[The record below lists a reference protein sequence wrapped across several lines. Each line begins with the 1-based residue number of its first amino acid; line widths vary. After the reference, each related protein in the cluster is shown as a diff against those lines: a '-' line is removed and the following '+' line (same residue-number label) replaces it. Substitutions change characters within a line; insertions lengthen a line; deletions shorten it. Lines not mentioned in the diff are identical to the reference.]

1 MEDLGNIV
9 PIAVIAVV
17 LVIGWILAKVTFKI
31 TATLF
36 RIGCIIIFLIAAGGL
51 AVVYLLQ

>member
-1 MEDLGNIV
+1 MDDLGNLIPV
-9 PIAVIAVV
+9 AIIAVI
-17 LVIGWILAKVTFKI
+17 LVIGWVLLKVSLKL

-51 AVVYLLQ
+51 ALVFLIQ

>member
-1 MEDLGNIV
+1 MENLIDLAPV
-9 PIAVIAVV
+9 AVIAVI
-17 LVIGWILAKVTFKI
+17 LVIAWILLKVVLKL

-51 AVVYLLQ
+51 ALVFLIQ